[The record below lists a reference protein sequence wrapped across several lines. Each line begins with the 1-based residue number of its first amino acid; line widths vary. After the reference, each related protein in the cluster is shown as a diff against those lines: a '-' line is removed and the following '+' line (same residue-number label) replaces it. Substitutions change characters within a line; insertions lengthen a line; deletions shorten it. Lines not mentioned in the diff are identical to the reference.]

1 MKVLILEDQ
10 VHHQVRLERILQE
23 LGEELQQKLDIRSTG
38 KLEEFM
44 DYHAQ
49 AEVHQL
55 YFLDIEIQNRERT
68 GLEIAR
74 EIRQSNPYAIIV
86 FTSSHSEFALLTFRY
101 QVAALDFI
109 PKDLA
114 KDVFR
119 LRIREV
125 LEYSRTHFLDMDTEE
140 DFFDFSTKGE
150 RLRIPFQDIFYIE
163 TAASSHKLRIVGKNF
178 IKEFSGTLQELKGL
192 TDPQG
197 KERFFCPHKSYL
209 ANIQNIRGW
218 DSRKKEVLFYG
229 QASCPLSRLRFT
241 AMKELLEEKN
251 KIF

>member
-10 VHHQVRLERILQE
+10 LHHQIRLEGALQE
-23 LGEELQQKLDIRSTG
+23 LGEELQQKLEIRTTG

-44 DYHAQ
+44 AYHAQ

-68 GLEIAR
+68 GLEVAR
-74 EIRQSNPYAIIV
+74 EIRKNNPFAIIV

-114 KDVFR
+114 DDLFR
-119 LRIREV
+119 LRLREV
-125 LEYSRTHFLDMDTEE
+125 LEYSRSHFVDLDSQGDY
-140 DFFDFSTKGE
+140 FDFCAKGE
-150 RLRIPFQDIFYIE
+150 RLQIPFQDIFYIE
-163 TAASSHKLRIVGKNF
+163 TAPNSHKLRMVGKNF
-178 IKEFSGTLQELKGL
+178 IKEFPGTLQELSDLKDPKGQ
-192 TDPQG
+192 D
-197 KERFFCPHKSYL
+197 RFFRPHKSYL

-218 DSRKKEVLFYG
+218 DRRNRLVLFPE
-229 QASCPLSRLRFT
+229 QVSCPLSRLRFA
-241 AMKELLEEKN
+241 AMKELLAEKN
-251 KIF
+251 EIF

>member
-10 VHHQVRLERILQE
+10 VHHQIRLEGILEE
-23 LGEELQQKLDIRSTG
+23 LGEELQQKLDIQSTG

-44 DYHAQ
+44 AYHAQ

-55 YFLDIEIQNRERT
+55 YFLDIEIQDQKRT
-68 GLEIAR
+68 GLEVAR
-74 EIRQSNPYAIIV
+74 EIRQNNPYAIIV

-109 PKDLA
+109 PKDLE
-114 KDVFR
+114 KDLFR
-119 LRIREV
+119 LRIRKV
-125 LEYSRTHFLDMDTEE
+125 LEYSRSHFLDLDTGE

-178 IKEFSGTLQELKGL
+178 IKEFSGTLQELRRL
-192 TDPQG
+192 TDGQG
-197 KERFFCPHKSYL
+197 NERFFCPHKSYL

-218 DSRKKEVLFYG
+218 DSRKKEVLFSG

-241 AMKELLEEKN
+241 AMKELLDEK
-251 KIF
+251 K